1 MGTDTIRKL
10 GIAVALAL
18 FAGFAVAQERPVG
31 EILVRGNQHVA
42 RETIL
47 ATMQTK
53 VGQPYREELIQRD
66 RRTLTD
72 LNLFQDVKIFASLMD
87 DDRWRVTVEVLEW
100 PMVTRITI
108 QGTTVVSEEEIRAVI
123 QTKEGA
129 LFNPAHLVPDA
140 NAISDLYR
148 SKGYFAQVVRYEPSA
163 SDPGTI
169 EVQIVETKV
178 NRILFTGLTKT
189 RTGVLK
195 KLMDQEEG
203 QLLHS
208 PTLTSDYRRL
218 VDTQWFEGFDPSV
231 REAGEIGSV
240 DLILNFTETR
250 TGLFNVGVQLDPRN
264 RLAGILNVTETNFR
278 GTGQSIG
285 INLLQSTQGLGTS
298 ISLNYANPIL
308 DSKRTALAAS
318 VFSQET
324 LVFGRTFFGGGEG
337 LGTDNRFTQRR
348 SGATV
353 SVSREL
359 NRNNRVA
366 IGLRS
371 ELVDTNNFLPN
382 PGEEFVLQDG
392 IVTSVSLSFVS
403 NRRDISIE
411 PSHGDWLRVSA
422 EPSFID
428 IRSVGGEREG
438 HAILGTGF
446 FTRLTFDYRR
456 YFSEG
461 GPRSPETFDT
471 ETRTVLATRLYAGT
485 IFGQVPFFEQFFIG
499 GVNGVR
505 GYSEDRFWGR
515 SALLAQVELR
525 YPIQK
530 AFNLVGFIDY
540 GGAWD
545 GYGGIR
551 TFGQSR
557 DFDLHLGYGVGIS
570 FRTALG
576 PIRLDLG
583 FDDQGNSRTHFTIG
597 SSF

>member
-1 MGTDTIRKL
+1 MGTKTVKKL
-10 GIAVALAL
+10 GVMVAVALLAC
-18 FAGFAVAQERPVG
+18 AVRAQDRPVG
-31 EILVRGNQHVA
+31 EILVRGNQNVA
-42 RETIL
+42 KETIL

-72 LNLFQDVKIFASLMD
+72 LNLFQDVKIYASLMD

-100 PMVTRITI
+100 PMVSRIVI
-108 QGTTVVSEEEIRAVI
+108 QGNTVVTEDEVRAVI
-123 QTKEGA
+123 QTKEGEM
-129 LFNPAHLVPDA
+129 FNPAHLVPDA

-163 SDPGTI
+163 SDSGTVEI
-169 EVQIVETKV
+169 QIVETRV

-189 RTGVLK
+189 KPGVLK
-195 KLMDQEEG
+195 RLMDQEEG

-353 SVSREL
+353 SLSREL

-366 IGLRS
+366 VGLRS
-371 ELVDTNNFLPN
+371 ELVDTNDFLPN

-392 IVTSVSLSFVS
+392 IVTSISLSFVS

-411 PSHGDWLRVSA
+411 PSHGDWLRVSL

-438 HAILGTGF
+438 YAILGTGF

-456 YFSEG
+456 YFSKG
-461 GPRSPETFDT
+461 GPRSPEMFDT
-471 ETRTVLATRLYAGT
+471 EARTVIATRLYAGT

-505 GYSEDRFWGR
+505 GYPEDRFWGR

-530 AFNLVGFIDY
+530 AFNLVGFVDY

-545 GYGGIR
+545 GYDGIR

-583 FDDQGNSRTHFTIG
+583 FDEHGNSRTHFTIG

>member
-1 MGTDTIRKL
+1 MGTKTVKKL
-10 GIAVALAL
+10 GVMVAVALLAC
-18 FAGFAVAQERPVG
+18 AVRAQDRPVG
-31 EILVRGNQHVA
+31 EILVRGNQNVA
-42 RETIL
+42 KETIL

-72 LNLFQDVKIFASLMD
+72 LNLFQDVKIYASLMD

-100 PMVTRITI
+100 PMVSRIVI
-108 QGTTVVSEEEIRAVI
+108 QGNTVVTEDEVRAVI
-123 QTKEGA
+123 QTKEGEM
-129 LFNPAHLVPDA
+129 FNPAHLVPDA

-163 SDPGTI
+163 SDSGTVEI
-169 EVQIVETKV
+169 QIVETRV
-178 NRILFTGLTKT
+178 NRIIFIGLTKT
-189 RTGVLK
+189 KPGVLK
-195 KLMDQEEG
+195 RLMDQEEG

-353 SVSREL
+353 SLSREL

-366 IGLRS
+366 VGLRS
-371 ELVDTNNFLPN
+371 ELVDTNDFLPN

-392 IVTSVSLSFVS
+392 IVTSISLSFVS

-411 PSHGDWLRVSA
+411 PSHGDWLRVSL

-438 HAILGTGF
+438 YAILGTGF

-456 YFSEG
+456 YFSKG
-461 GPRSPETFDT
+461 GPRSPEMFDT
-471 ETRTVLATRLYAGT
+471 EARTVIATRLYAGT

-505 GYSEDRFWGR
+505 GYPEDRFWGR

-530 AFNLVGFIDY
+530 AFNLVGFVDY

-545 GYGGIR
+545 GYDGIR

-583 FDDQGNSRTHFTIG
+583 FDEHGNSRTHFTIG

>member
-1 MGTDTIRKL
+1 MRKL
-10 GIAVALAL
+10 GIIVAAAL
-18 FAGFAVAQERPVG
+18 LTCVAFAQERPVG
-31 EILVRGNQHVA
+31 EILVRGNQLVA

-66 RRTLTD
+66 RRTLSD

-100 PMVTRITI
+100 PLVSRISI
-108 QGTTVVSEEEIRAVI
+108 LGITVVTEDEVRAVI
-123 QTKEGA
+123 RTKEGEM
-129 LFNPAHLVPDA
+129 FNPSYLVPDA

-163 SDPGTI
+163 SDAGTI
-169 EVQIVETKV
+169 EIQVVETKV
-178 NRILFTGLTKT
+178 NRIIFTGLTKT
-189 RTGVLK
+189 RQSVLR
-195 KLMDQEEG
+195 KLMDQGEG
-203 QLLHS
+203 ELLHS
-208 PTLTSDYRRL
+208 PTLTADYRRL

-240 DLILNFTETR
+240 DLVLNFTEAR

-264 RLAGILNVTETNFR
+264 RLAGILTVTETNFR
-278 GTGQSIG
+278 GTGQSVG
-285 INLLQSTQGLGTS
+285 INLLQSAQGLGTS

-308 DSKRTALAAS
+308 DSKRTALSAS

-348 SGATV
+348 SGATATL
-353 SVSREL
+353 SREL
-359 NRNNRVA
+359 NRNNRVS
-366 IGLRS
+366 IGVRS

-392 IVTSVSLSFVS
+392 IVTSLSLSFVS

-411 PSHGDWLRVSA
+411 PSHGDWLRLSL

-446 FTRLTFDYRR
+446 FTRLSFDYRR
-456 YFSEG
+456 YFSKG

-471 ETRTVLATRLYAGT
+471 ETRTVLATRLYGGT
-485 IFGQVPFFEQFFIG
+485 IFGQVPFFEQFFVG

-505 GYSEDRFWGR
+505 GYPEDRFWGR

-530 AFNLVGFIDY
+530 AFNIVGFIDY

-545 GYGGIR
+545 GYSGIR

-583 FDDQGNSRTHFTIG
+583 FNEEGGSRTHFTIG

>member
-1 MGTDTIRKL
+1 MRKL
-10 GIAVALAL
+10 GIAVAAAMLACV
-18 FAGFAVAQERPVG
+18 AAAQERPVG
-31 EILVRGNQHVA
+31 EILVRGNQLVA

-66 RRTLTD
+66 RRTLSD

-100 PMVTRITI
+100 PLVNRISI
-108 QGTTVVSEEEIRAVI
+108 AGITVVTEDEVRGVIR
-123 QTKEGA
+123 TKEGEM
-129 LFNPAHLVPDA
+129 FNPSYLVPDA

-163 SDPGTI
+163 SDPGTVEI
-169 EVQIVETKV
+169 QVVETKV
-178 NRILFTGLTKT
+178 NRIIFTGLTKT
-189 RTGVLK
+189 RPSVLR
-195 KLMDQEEG
+195 KLMDQREG
-203 QLLHS
+203 ELLHS

-231 REAGEIGSV
+231 REAGEIGNV
-240 DLILNFTETR
+240 DLVLNFTEAR

-264 RLAGILNVTETNFR
+264 RLAGILTVTETNFR
-278 GTGQSIG
+278 GTGQSVG
-285 INLLQSTQGLGTS
+285 INLLQSAQGLGTS

-308 DSKRTALAAS
+308 DSKRTALSAS

-337 LGTDNRFTQRR
+337 LGSDNRFTQRR
-348 SGATV
+348 SGATATL
-353 SVSREL
+353 SREL
-359 NRNNRVA
+359 NRNDRVA
-366 IGLRS
+366 VGVRS

-392 IVTSVSLSFVS
+392 IVTSLSLSLVS

-411 PSHGDWLRVSA
+411 PSHGDWLRLSV

-446 FTRLTFDYRR
+446 FTRLSFDYRR
-456 YFSEG
+456 YFSKG
-461 GPRSPETFDT
+461 GPRRPETFDT
-471 ETRTVLATRLYAGT
+471 DTRTVLATRLYGGT
-485 IFGQVPFFEQFFIG
+485 IFGQVPFFEQFFVG

-505 GYSEDRFWGR
+505 GYPEDRFWGR

-545 GYGGIR
+545 GYAGIR

-583 FDDQGNSRTHFTIG
+583 FNEEGGSRTHFTIG

>member
-1 MGTDTIRKL
+1 MRL
-10 GIAVALAL
+10 GIAVAVAL
-18 FAGFAVAQERPVG
+18 FTCVAAAQERPVG
-31 EILVRGNQHVA
+31 EILVRGNQQVA

-53 VGQPYREELIQRD
+53 VGQPYRDELIQRD
-66 RRTLTD
+66 RKTLSG
-72 LNLFQDVKIFASLMD
+72 LNLFQDVKIYASLMD
-87 DDRWRVTVEVLEW
+87 DERWRVTVEVLEW
-100 PMVTRITI
+100 PVVNRIVI
-108 QGTTVVSEEEIRAVI
+108 QGITVVTEKEIRGVI
-123 QTKEGA
+123 QTKEGEM
-129 LFNPAHLVPDA
+129 FNPSYLVPDA

-163 SDPGTI
+163 SDPGTVEI
-169 EVQIVETKV
+169 QIVETKV

-189 RTGVLK
+189 RPGVLK
-195 KLMDQEEG
+195 KLMDQQEG

-208 PTLTSDYRRL
+208 PTLTADYRRL

-264 RLAGILNVTETNFR
+264 RLAGILTVTETNFR
-278 GTGQSIG
+278 GTGQSVG
-285 INLLQSTQGLGTS
+285 INLLQSAQGLGTS

-318 VFSQET
+318 VFSQES

-353 SVSREL
+353 SFSREVD
-359 NRNNRVA
+359 RSNRVA

-382 PGEEFVLQDG
+382 PGEEFILQDG
-392 IVTSVSLSFVS
+392 IVTSVSFSFVS

-411 PSHGDWLRVSA
+411 PSHGDWLRISA

-438 HAILGTGF
+438 YTILGTGF
-446 FTRLTFDYRR
+446 FSRFTIDYRR
-456 YFSEG
+456 YFSKG

-471 ETRTVLATRLYAGT
+471 ETRTVLATRLYAGA

-505 GYSEDRFWGR
+505 GYPEDRFWGR
-515 SALLAQVELR
+515 NALLAQVELR

-530 AFNLVGFIDY
+530 AFNFVGFVDY

-557 DFDLHLGYGVGIS
+557 DFDPHLGFGVGIS

-583 FDDQGNSRTHFTIG
+583 FNEQGGSRTHFTIG